1 MLLFTLSRSELDKC
15 CPALYN
21 EHMEALPPTPYWRT
35 GKVLPV
41 FMPAPLLHRAGRVNP
56 NTLSGFALA
65 PTHGGAGRATRPQKQ
80 RPLSGMQ
87 RHRRS
92 TTHAQTRQDGH
103 AAGLFALTPARGS
116 LQHAAGS
123 CSGAKEQPISALDK
137 STERAV

>member
-56 NTLSGFALA
+56 NTLSGFALD

-92 TTHAQTRQDGH
+92 TTHGQMRQDGR
-103 AAGLFALTPARGS
+103 AAGLSRADSRSRQPPARRRFLLWS
-116 LQHAAGS
+116 KRTAHL
-123 CSGAKEQPISALDK
+123 SA
-137 STERAV
+137 